1 MPGPCRRGDRAQ
13 ALGQF
18 PNSKE
23 ARMGWFDRKSDPM
36 EVLLT
41 GGEEP
46 DDEHQRLGVLVKS
59 NGTKT
64 GPAKGAKK

>member
-1 MPGPCRRGDRAQ
+1 
-13 ALGQF
+13 
-18 PNSKE
+18 
-23 ARMGWFDRKSDPM
+23 MGWFDRKSDPM

-46 DDEHQRLGVLVKS
+46 DDEHQRLGVFVKS